1 MRKLY
6 SARTY
11 VVEKYYTGSTGT
23 HYANATDEVYLD
35 NCTSRP
41 DDEIYALYGELK
53 TIYSDD
59 WKCFDLRRRL
69 FIAEHSIKLR
79 SVTESVSCYGETVR
93 VIIIEDAQYDEIYI
107 NTLRTDLANKVR
119 AEETRASNIDNVIN
133 NAVKVIKPAD
143 GPARNARKLNQSG
156 DMTLPLIKR
165 SFPTLFGSSMIST
178 IASNG
183 VAKANR
189 YIRRHRKRGK

>member
-41 DDEIYALYGELK
+41 DDEIYALYGELE

-69 FIAEHSIKLR
+69 FIAEHSIKVR
-79 SVTESVSCYGETVR
+79 NVTESVSCYGETVR
-93 VIIIEDAQYDEIYI
+93 VKIIEDAQYDEIYI
-107 NTLRTDLANKVR
+107 NKLRTDLANKAR
-119 AEETRASNIDNVIN
+119 TEETRARIIDNNTVN
-133 NAVKVIKPAD
+133 VIKPAD
-143 GPARNARKLNQSG
+143 GPARNARNLNQSG

-165 SFPTLFGSSMIST
+165 SFPTLLGSSMIST